1 MLADVDVIYP
11 QTNKQTKKKKKRERD
26 RKNYVEFFFCKK
38 KLC

>member
-11 QTNKQTKKKKKRERD
+11 QTNKQTKKKKRERD